1 MSDRILVVARG
12 TLLEAIRDR
21 VLLIVVL
28 FAAAMVLGSRVLGW
42 LSIEDELKMVQDF
55 SLTGLSLQSLFLAML
70 VGAGSLAREME
81 RRTVYTVLTR
91 QCSRAEFI
99 LGKFVGLVMV
109 FWLCLFGAALLLA
122 VWIIAWH
129 DFGAIRPAF
138 FAAIVGLAM
147 ETVVLTAVALFLGAL
162 AAPALASVG
171 VFAFYLVGHGT
182 EAMRE
187 LTSGGRSPEFGQIYE
202 AMYLVLPNLENLN
215 FINMTT
221 MDRPVDWGSLGMAAG
236 SAGAWTVILLV
247 GATILFER
255 RQF

>member
-1 MSDRILVVARG
+1 MIDRILVVARG

-55 SLTGLSLQSLFLAML
+55 SLTGLSLQGLFLAML

-91 QCSRAEFI
+91 QCSRSEFI

-109 FWLCLFGAALLLA
+109 FWLCLLGAAVLLA
-122 VWIIAWH
+122 LWIMAW
-129 DFGAIRPAF
+129 GGEIRPAF
-138 FAAIVGLAM
+138 FAAICGLLL

-187 LTSGGRSPEFGQIYE
+187 LTSGGRSPEFGQVYE
-202 AMYLVLPNLENLN
+202 VMYLVLPNLENLN
-215 FINMTT
+215 FINLTT
-221 MDRPVDWGSLGMAAG
+221 MNRPVDWGSLGMAAG

-247 GATILFER
+247 GATLLFER